1 MMRKSFF
8 ILQLALSL
16 LELRT
21 SQESSET
28 VQRSIVPGPLSP
40 SSGDA
45 LPSEKDELS
54 ALKAGLRKVKIF
66 TEFVST
72 RKSKKTCREDEGSEG
87 RCSARSD
94 DADYPYPFDTDSFDD
109 DIDEGEVEQGREDSS
124 IRKSFSYGTLASA
137 NYVRGSLY
145 SDMRIN
151 GEYEDWVYY
160 SHRRSD
166 VGRSHAEEMTPSIS
180 EQAVLRTSK
189 RSILPWKKR
198 KLSFR
203 SPKAKGEPLLKK
215 GNGEEGG
222 DDIDYDRRLLS
233 SSDESLSIGVYSHI
247 SSIMF
252 NFFRRSNLHIVLIMR
267 SMFLFN

>member
-1 MMRKSFF
+1 MTPKAHV
-8 ILQLALSL
+8 ILQLSLSL

-28 VQRSIVPGPLSP
+28 VQRSIVPAPLSP

-54 ALKAGLRKVKIF
+54 ALKAGLRKVKIL

-72 RKSKKTCREDEGSEG
+72 RKAKKTCREDEGSEG
-87 RCSARSD
+87 RCSARSE
-94 DADYPYPFDTDSFDD
+94 DADYPYPFDTDSLDD
-109 DIDEGEVEQGREDSS
+109 DLEEGELEDGKEDSS
-124 IRKSFSYGTLASA
+124 IRKSFSYGTLATA
-137 NYVRGSLY
+137 NYVGDSLY

-151 GEYEDWVYY
+151 GEYEDWVYF
-160 SHRRSD
+160 SHRRSG
-166 VGRSHAEEMTPSIS
+166 VGCSHVEEMTSSVP
-180 EQAVLRTSK
+180 EQAVLQTSK

-233 SSDESLSIGVYSHI
+233 SSDESLSGGVCFI
-247 SSIMF
+247 SF
-252 NFFRRSNLHIVLIMR
+252 CPFQ
-267 SMFLFN
+267 FLTPS